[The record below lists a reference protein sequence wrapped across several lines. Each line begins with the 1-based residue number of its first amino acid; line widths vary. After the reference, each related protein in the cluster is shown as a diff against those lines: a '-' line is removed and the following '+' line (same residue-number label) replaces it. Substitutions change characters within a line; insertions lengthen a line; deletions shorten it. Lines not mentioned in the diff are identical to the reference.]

1 MANDSNSSGSQLP
14 SFFRGV
20 LDDFVSRFS
29 GDNTGEKLLNMG
41 LGYFMADSME
51 TTKPN
56 VGYQGKIPELQG
68 VRQQIAAPQR
78 PAPGIMQVETRERK
92 EATPQQIANL
102 VGKDVGDLTEQDMK
116 MFGGTRFGDP
126 IMKDIQD
133 PRRSAAKGRS
143 YFTDMKYAKPD
154 ASRKTIPTEEE
165 AREANRKEAEA
176 VFARQNPDAENPYTL
191 PPAQEENNMA
201 MGGRVPK
208 YAQGG
213 IAGAHKGYYL
223 GGKTDGMAD
232 KVPARIDGNQEAR
245 LSDGEFVI
253 PADVVS
259 HLGNGNS
266 DAGAQQLHSMMDN
279 VRQARTGNP
288 EQGKQINPQQ
298 FMPKMAQGGLAQF
311 AGGGKIKYFNQGGDT
326 GALQGET
333 DDQTNDETGSSGEE
347 YGKEIGTESSLSSWA
362 GDYVTGMLG
371 KGQALGELG
380 YNEAGFAYTG
390 DLEAGTTGLQDQAN
404 IGLATLSAPNQMG
417 TFRPQ
422 DAQQFMNPY
431 TQEVI
436 DRTASDMRRQSQID
450 ALQQQQQLTSAGA
463 FGGSRDALLRAEMA
477 NNLSRGIAD
486 MSAEQRAANFNQA
499 MDRGIMAQKDINQ
512 YGFDVLG
519 AQAKAGADLRAIDQE
534 RIAAEYGQFRE
545 QREFP
550 YKQVQY
556 MQSLLQ
562 GLPLAAQTTTYSE
575 PSAYD
580 KLMQGAAAVDEVSDY
595 LTQSDPDQGALSQ
608 PGDSDYFE
616 AGSGGAGEYEASES
630 ELDQLGQEIIDVRW
644 NNGNH

>member
-1 MANDSNSSGSQLP
+1 MASQLP
-14 SFFRGV
+14 KWLQESVIDPFMNK
-20 LDDFVSRFS
+20 FS
-29 GDNTGEKLLNMG
+29 GDNTGEQLLNMG
-41 LGYFMADSME
+41 LGYFMSDSME
-51 TTKPN
+51 TTKPK

-68 VRQQIAAPQR
+68 VRQQIDTPSYVR
-78 PAPGIMQVETRERK
+78 KRTEPAMQVETRERDP
-92 EATPQQIANL
+92 ET
-102 VGKDVGDLTEQDMK
+102 GE
-116 MFGGTRFGDP
+116 P
-126 IMKDIQD
+126 IMKDIKN
-133 PRRSAAKGRS
+133 PKRAAARGRS

-154 ASRKTIPTEEE
+154 ASRKTLMTEAE
-165 AREANRKEAEA
+165 AREANRAEAEG
-176 VFARQNPDAENPYTL
+176 VFATQYPNVETNPYAP
-191 PPAQEENNMA
+191 PPAMA

-208 YAQGG
+208 YAHGG

-232 KVPARIDGNQEAR
+232 DVPARIDGKQEAR

-266 DAGAQQLHSMMDN
+266 DAGADQLHSMMDN

-311 AGGGKIKYFNQGGDT
+311 AGGGSVYKRQPYKTNFQDAGPV
-326 GALQGET
+326 QGET
-333 DDQTNDETGSSGEE
+333 DDQTTPETGSSGEE
-347 YGKEIGTESSLSSWA
+347 YGKEIGTESSLSNWA

-390 DLEAGTTGLQDQAN
+390 DLAAGTTGLQDQAN
-404 IGLATLSAPNQMG
+404 IGLATLGAPSQMG

-436 DRTASDMRRQSQID
+436 DRTAADMRRQSQID

-519 AQAKAGADLRAIDQE
+519 AQAKAGADLRAIDQD
-534 RIAAEYGQFRE
+534 RIKAEYAQFRE

-580 KLMQGAAAVDEVSDY
+580 KLMQGAAAADEVSDY
-595 LTQSDPDQGALSQ
+595 LTQSDSTSGATQDDGTSQ
-608 PGDSDYFE
+608 VFDE
-616 AGSGGAGEYEASES
+616 QQA
-630 ELDQLGQEIIDVRW
+630 Q
-644 NNGNH
+644 NNANTA

>member
-1 MANDSNSSGSQLP
+1 
-14 SFFRGV
+14 
-20 LDDFVSRFS
+20 
-29 GDNTGEKLLNMG
+29 
-41 LGYFMADSME
+41 
-51 TTKPN
+51 
-56 VGYQGKIPELQG
+56 
-68 VRQQIAAPQR
+68 
-78 PAPGIMQVETRERK
+78 MQVETREK
-92 EATPQQIANL
+92 NPET
-102 VGKDVGDLTEQDMK
+102 GE
-116 MFGGTRFGDP
+116 P

-133 PRRSAAKGRS
+133 PRRSAVKGRS

-176 VFARQNPDAENPYTL
+176 VFAAQNPEAENPYTL
-191 PPAQEENNMA
+191 PPAQDENNMA

-232 KVPARIDGNQEAR
+232 KVPARIDGKQEAR
-245 LSDGEFVI
+245 LSDGEFVV

-266 DAGAQQLHSMMDN
+266 DAGADQLHSMMSN
-279 VRQARTGNP
+279 IRQARTGNP
-288 EQGKQINPQQ
+288 EQGKQIDPQK

-311 AGGGKIKYFNQGGDT
+311 AGGGKIKYLNTGGNPGAVQGST
-326 GALQGET
+326 T
-333 DDQTNDETGSSGEE
+333 DQSTPETGSSGEE
-347 YGKEIGTESSLSSWA
+347 YGKEIGTESSLSNWA
-362 GDYVTGMLG
+362 GDYVTGMLAQ
-371 KGQALGELG
+371 GQALGNLG

-404 IGLATLSAPNQMG
+404 IGLATLSAPTQMG
-417 TFRPQ
+417 TFQPTQ
-422 DAQQFMNPY
+422 ANLDPYMNPFQ
-431 TQEVI
+431 QEVI
-436 DRTASDMRRQSQID
+436 DRTAADMRRQSQID

-477 NNLSRGIAD
+477 NNLNRGIAD
-486 MSAEQRAANFNQA
+486 MSAQQRAANFEQA
-499 MDRGIMAQKDINQ
+499 MNRGIAAQKDINQ

-519 AQAKAGADLRAIDQE
+519 AQAKAGADLRAIDKE

-575 PSAYD
+575 PSPYD

-608 PGDSDYFE
+608 PGDADYFE
-616 AGSGGAGEYEASES
+616 AGSGGAGEYEASEA
-630 ELDQLGQEIIDVRW
+630 ELDQLG
-644 NNGNH
+644 

>member
-1 MANDSNSSGSQLP
+1 MASQLP
-14 SFFRGV
+14 KWLQEGV
-20 LDDFVSRFS
+20 IDPFMDKFK
-29 GDNTGEKLLNMG
+29 GDNTGEKLFNMG
-41 LGYFMADSME
+41 LGYFMTDSME
-51 TTKPN
+51 TTKPK
-56 VGYQGKIPELQG
+56 VGYQGKIEDLVG
-68 VRQQIAAPQR
+68 VRQQIDAPRR
-78 PAPGIMQVETRERK
+78 PAPGIMQVETRE
-92 EATPQQIANL
+92 
-102 VGKDVGDLTEQDMK
+102 KDPET
-116 MFGGTRFGDP
+116 GDP
-126 IMKDIQD
+126 IMKDIKD
-133 PRRSAAKGRS
+133 PRRSGVRGRS

-176 VFARQNPDAENPYTL
+176 VFASQNPDAENPYTL

-232 KVPARIDGNQEAR
+232 KIPARIDGKQEAR

-288 EQGKQINPQQ
+288 EQGKQIDPQK

-311 AGGGKIKYFNQGGDT
+311 ASGGKIKYLNTGGNPGAVQGST
-326 GALQGET
+326 A
-333 DDQTNDETGSSGEE
+333 DQSTPETGSSGEQ
-347 YGKEIGTESSLSSWA
+347 YGKEIGTESSLSNWA
-362 GDYVTGMLG
+362 GDYVTGMLAQ
-371 KGQALGELG
+371 GQALGNLG

-404 IGLATLSAPNQMG
+404 IGLATLSAPRQMG
-417 TFRPQ
+417 TFQPTQ
-422 DAQQFMNPY
+422 ANLDPYMNPFQ
-431 TQEVI
+431 QEVI
-436 DRTASDMRRQSQID
+436 DRTAADMRRQAQID

-486 MSAEQRAANFNQA
+486 MSAQQRAANFEQA
-499 MDRGIMAQKDINQ
+499 MNRGIAAQKDINQ

-519 AQAKAGADLRAIDQE
+519 AQAKAGADLRQIDKE

-575 PSAYD
+575 PSPYD

-608 PGDSDYFE
+608 PGDADYFE
-616 AGSGGAGEYEASES
+616 AGSGGGGEYEASEA
-630 ELDQLGQEIIDVRW
+630 ELDQLG
-644 NNGNH
+644 

>member
-1 MANDSNSSGSQLP
+1 MASQLP
-14 SFFRGV
+14 KWLQESVIDPFMNK
-20 LDDFVSRFS
+20 FS
-29 GDNTGEKLLNMG
+29 GDNTGEQLFNMG
-41 LGYFMADSME
+41 LGYFMTDSME
-51 TTKPN
+51 TTKPK
-56 VGYQGKIPELQG
+56 VGYQGKIPELKG

-78 PAPGIMQVETRERK
+78 AAPGIMQVETRE
-92 EATPQQIANL
+92 
-102 VGKDVGDLTEQDMK
+102 KDPETGE
-116 MFGGTRFGDP
+116 P

-176 VFARQNPDAENPYTL
+176 VFAAQNPEAENPYTL
-191 PPAQEENNMA
+191 PPAQDENNMA

-208 YAQGG
+208 YAHGG

-232 KVPARIDGNQEAR
+232 KVPARIDGKQEAR

-266 DAGAQQLHSMMDN
+266 DAGADQLHSMMDN

-311 AGGGKIKYFNQGGDT
+311 AGGGSVYKRQPYKTNFQDAGPV
-326 GALQGET
+326 QGET
-333 DDQTNDETGSSGEE
+333 DDQTTPETGSSGEE
-347 YGKEIGTESSLSSWA
+347 YGKEIGTESSLSNWA

-390 DLEAGTTGLQDQAN
+390 DLAAGTTGLQDQAN
-404 IGLATLSAPNQMG
+404 IGLATLGAPSQMG

-436 DRTASDMRRQSQID
+436 DRTAADMRRQSQID

-519 AQAKAGADLRAIDQE
+519 AQAKAGADLRAIDQD
-534 RIAAEYGQFRE
+534 RIKAEYAQFRE

-575 PSAYD
+575 PSPYD
-580 KLMQGAAAVDEVSDY
+580 KLMQGAAAADEVSDY
-595 LTQSDPDQGALSQ
+595 LTKSDPDPELNYDINNDGVEDSLDVGPPQ
-608 PGDSDYFE
+608 P
-616 AGSGGAGEYEASES
+616 
-630 ELDQLGQEIIDVRW
+630 V
-644 NNGNH
+644 

>member
-1 MANDSNSSGSQLP
+1 MSNGNKSSSQLP
-14 SFFRGV
+14 KFLQGV
-20 LDDFVSRFS
+20 VDDFTSKFS
-29 GDNTGEKLLNMG
+29 GDNTGEQLLNMG
-41 LGYFMADSME
+41 LGYFMGDAME
-51 TTKPN
+51 TTKPK

-68 VRQQIAAPQR
+68 VRQQVAAPPR
-78 PAPGIMQVETRERK
+78 PAPATMQVETRERDP
-92 EATPQQIANL
+92 ET
-102 VGKDVGDLTEQDMK
+102 
-116 MFGGTRFGDP
+116 GDP
-126 IMKDIQD
+126 IMKDIKD
-133 PRRSAAKGRS
+133 PSRKAAKGRS

-154 ASRKTIPTEEE
+154 AGRKTLMTEAE
-165 AREANRKEAEA
+165 AREANKAEAEGI
-176 VFARQNPDAENPYTL
+176 FAAQNPDAENPYTT
-191 PPAQEENNMA
+191 PPAMA

-232 KVPARIDGNQEAR
+232 DVPARIDNNQEAR

-266 DAGAQQLHSMMDN
+266 DAGADQLHSMMSGI
-279 VRQARTGNP
+279 RQARTGNP
-288 EQGKQINPQQ
+288 EQGKEINPQQ
-298 FMPKMAQGGLAQF
+298 FMPKMAQGGLAQY
-311 AGGGKIKYFNQGGDT
+311 AGGGSVYKRQPYKTTFSDAGPIV
-326 GALQGET
+326 GET
-333 DDQTNDETGSSGEE
+333 KDTTPGETGSSGEE
-347 YGKEIGTESSLSSWA
+347 YGKEIGTESSLSNWA
-362 GDYVTGMLG
+362 GDYVTSMLG
-371 KGQALGELG
+371 EGQALGELG

-390 DLEAGTTGLQDQAN
+390 DLAAGTTGLQDQSN
-404 IGLATLSAPNQMG
+404 IGIAALDAPRDMG

-436 DRTASDMRRQSQID
+436 DRTAADMQRQSQID
-450 ALQQQQQLTSAGA
+450 ALQDRTAMTSAGA
-463 FGGSRDALLRAEMA
+463 FGGSRDALMRAERS

-486 MSAEQRAANFNQA
+486 MSAEQRSAGFTQA
-499 MDRGIMAQKDINQ
+499 MDRGIAAQRDANQ

-534 RIAAEYGQFRE
+534 RIAAEYAQFRE

-575 PSAYD
+575 PSPYD
-580 KLMQGAAAVDEVSDY
+580 KLIQGEAAVQDVEDY
-595 LTQSDPDQGALSQ
+595 LMSGTDG
-608 PGDSDYFE
+608 G
-616 AGSGGAGEYEASES
+616 GSGEYEANEA
-630 ELDQLGQEIIDVRW
+630 ELDQISSEV
-644 NNGNH
+644 

>member
-1 MANDSNSSGSQLP
+1 MASQLP
-14 SFFRGV
+14 SFLQPLANILG
-20 LDDFVSRFS
+20 DFT
-29 GDNTGEKLLNMG
+29 GDNAGEKLFSLG
-41 LGYFMADSME
+41 LGALASDYTE
-51 TTKPN
+51 TTKPTI
-56 VGYQGKIPELQG
+56 GYQGKIPELKG
-68 VRQQIAAPQR
+68 VRQQIAAPSR
-78 PAPGIMQVETRERK
+78 AAPATMQVETRERTP
-92 EATPQQIANL
+92 ATAAQVADYI
-102 VGKDVGDLTEQDMK
+102 GKPVDAITQADMDK
-116 MFGGTRFGDP
+116 FGSMVDGDP
-126 IMKDIQD
+126 IMKNIKD
-133 PRRSAAKGRS
+133 PSRKAAKGRS

-154 ASRKTIPTEEE
+154 ASRATIPTEAE
-165 AREANRKEAEA
+165 AREANRAEAEGI
-176 VFARQNPDAENPYTL
+176 FAAQYPTLEGEGKNPYTT
-191 PPAQEENNMA
+191 PPAMA

-208 YAQGG
+208 YAHGG

-232 KVPARIDGNQEAR
+232 QVPARIDGNQEAR

-266 DAGAQQLHSMMDN
+266 DAGAQQLHNMMDG

-288 EQGKQINPQQ
+288 EQGKQIDPQK

-311 AGGGKIKYFNQGGDT
+311 AGGGNVNAVQGVNSRFKNQPYT
-326 GALQGET
+326 TNFQGT
-333 DDQTNDETGSSGEE
+333 GEE
-347 YGKEIGTESSLSSWA
+347 TQQSDANVDSNEEEVGLNLGSESSLSSWA

-390 DLEAGTTGLQDQAN
+390 DLAAGTTGLQDQAN
-404 IGLATLSAPNQMG
+404 VGLATLSAPSEMG

-436 DRTASDMRRQSQID
+436 DRTAEDMRRQSQID
-450 ALQQQQQLTSAGA
+450 ALQDRTALTTAGA
-463 FGGSRDALLRAEMA
+463 FGGSRDALMRSERA
-477 NNLSRGIAD
+477 NNLNRGIGSMA
-486 MSAEQRAANFNQA
+486 AEQRSQGFNTA
-499 MDRGIMAQKDINQ
+499 MDRAQQNQQTINQ

-519 AQAKAGADLRAIDQE
+519 AQAKAGEDLRAIDKE
-534 RIAAEYGQFRE
+534 RIAAEYAQFRE

-575 PSAYD
+575 PSEYA
-580 KLMQGAAAVDEVSDY
+580 KLMEGEAAVDD
-595 LTQSDPDQGALSQ
+595 LT
-608 PGDSDYFE
+608 DYFLVE
-616 AGSGGAGEYEASES
+616 E
-630 ELDQLGQEIIDVRW
+630 
-644 NNGNH
+644 